1 MGNIITKDPDT
12 IHWESNKNNS
22 NQLTN
27 DAQKLLGLL
36 PDKLDVSSEKPTVLE
51 PVKVS
56 ALHSNLTDPLGPI
69 PSGLMDTN
77 SSRSASVI
85 TSTELLG
92 PRPSRQIGAPSELM
106 DPKGSIQTGGNR
118 MLDTADLSDTSPFI
132 SSDMYNNL
140 IQTGGA
146 KLTKGGAQLK
156 NADADDSST
165 SSTSSSDD
173 ETNKKK
179 NKNKKNNSD
188 KTTDSVEVTEDS
200 DNSNLSYVSS
210 SAHTGGGSS
219 SESGGESSESTVESD
234 VSNDSNKSTE
244 EKSTLNS
251 PEISEVHNSN
261 ESTVPEINKS
271 DESPEVMGYSAN
283 SPEPN
288 EATPVSPPKKSK
300 KKDAKKSKDDS
311 SSSDSSSSDEVYK
324 STTKYINNLNT
335 PIYYWWYY
343 PYLYQTDSIYI
354 PTFYSYITPYI
365 ELSLNI

>member
-27 DAQKLLGLL
+27 DAKTLLGLL
-36 PDKLDVSSEKPTVLE
+36 PDKLDASSEKPTQLE
-51 PVKVS
+51 PIRVAS
-56 ALHSNLTDPLGPI
+56 LHSDAGPKGITD
-69 PSGLMDTN
+69 S
-77 SSRSASVI
+77 
-85 TSTELLG
+85 LG
-92 PRPSRQIGAPSELM
+92 PRPSRKISEVNNVIM
-106 DPKGSIQTGGNR
+106 PKQTGGSK

-132 SSDMYNNL
+132 SSDMYKNLINANNN
-140 IQTGGA
+140 IQTGG
-146 KLTKGGAQLK
+146 TQFK
-156 NADADDSST
+156 NADDSST

-179 NKNKKNNSD
+179 KKKNKSD
-188 KTTDSVEVTEDS
+188 KTTESVEVTEDS

-219 SESGGESSESTVESD
+219 SESSGESE

-244 EKSTLNS
+244 EKSTLNV
-251 PEISEVHNSN
+251 PEITEAHNSN
-261 ESTVPEINKS
+261 ESTEKNEVSEVPEINKS
-271 DESPEVMGYSAN
+271 DDSPEVMGYSAN

-311 SSSDSSSSDEVYK
+311 SSSSSPSPSSSSEENKNSVESIPK
-324 STTKYINNLNT
+324 VSVEE
-335 PIYYWWYY
+335 
-343 PYLYQTDSIYI
+343 DSIENKNSNLPPSEI
-354 PTFYSYITPYI
+354 NTSAI
-365 ELSLNI
+365 EMVSAS